1 MINARQSPTVFN
13 IRVFIIFC
21 IKNKISV
28 KGGKQ
33 MKKKWISVLL
43 SAVFLASVPFT
54 GVTAQQ
60 GERVKVSEAERQRIE
75 QLAKERADTKDKKP
89 VKQTPAQ
96 NKTRIDD
103 STLKPG
109 EVVPKEI
116 PVGQP
121 SKPKRDPLIR

>member
-1 MINARQSPTVFN
+1 
-13 IRVFIIFC
+13 
-21 IKNKISV
+21 
-28 KGGKQ
+28 
-33 MKKKWISVLL
+33 MKTKWISVLL
-43 SAVFLASVPFT
+43 SAVLLSSVPFT
-54 GVTAQQ
+54 GVMAQQ
-60 GERVKVSEAERQRIE
+60 GERVKVSEAEKQRIE

-96 NKTRIDD
+96 NKPRIDD